1 MPPELDVY
9 REWLG
14 ITETQRPLG
23 YYQLLRLKQFEDD
36 PVQVRAHY
44 RKLNAHVRKF
54 AGGDFAARSQE
65 LLNELAKAMLCLTD
79 SQRKREYDA
88 SLGREDQRGDRRYNT
103 EELLLRRKV
112 VDRDQLEKAR
122 RFAEA
127 VGLDIGDALVQ
138 QKLAKPEIV
147 MQIVAESLGLP
158 YVELADVGIDEA
170 MVPHISAVLARQ
182 NSCVPVMIDEGMLLM
197 ASPRPLNPTI
207 EDELRLRLG
216 MPVRSVLC
224 TATAVNAAIQKHFPQ
239 EKAAAEMAAS
249 AGPYRASGKAGPAV
263 SPEEAAEK
271 RRQALMITFM
281 AFNFSFMALMVYQ
294 TSFRRPPL
302 GFFDSL
308 FLAVPVG
315 LAAAGTAFAAVRIF
329 GK

>member
-9 REWLG
+9 RDWLG
-14 ITETQRPLG
+14 ITESQRPLNF
-23 YYQLLRLKQFEDD
+23 YQLLRLKQFEDD

-44 RKLNAHVRKF
+44 RKLNAHVRKY
-54 AGGDFAARSQE
+54 ASGDFAARSQE

-79 SQRKREYDA
+79 NQRKREYDA
-88 SLGREDQRGDRRYNT
+88 SLGREDQRGERRFT
-103 EELLLRRKV
+103 AEELFLRRKV

-127 VGLDIGDALVQ
+127 VGLEIGDALVQ
-138 QKLAKPEIV
+138 QKVAKPEIV

-158 YVELADVGIDEA
+158 YVELADVGVDEG
-170 MVPHISAVLARQ
+170 MVAHISAVLARQ

-197 ASPRPLNPTI
+197 ASPRPLNPTV

-224 TATAVNAAIQKHFPQ
+224 TAAAVNAAIQKHFPQ

-249 AGPYRASGKAGPAV
+249 AGPYQASGKAGPTL
-263 SPEEAAEK
+263 SPEQAAE
-271 RRQALMITFM
+271 RRRRALLLSFM
-281 AFNFSFMALMVYQ
+281 AFNFSFMALMLYQ
-294 TSFRRPPL
+294 TSFRRPPS
-302 GFFDSL
+302 GFGEAL
-308 FLAVPVG
+308 LLAVPVG
-315 LAAAGTAFAAVRIF
+315 LACAGTAFAAVRVF